1 MGGEVKEAKTIDAG
15 GQELLSPPS
24 FFIHLSQSKYVRRA
38 WKHVG
43 AGTVPWMEENTQ
55 RHLWVNRL
63 CILCITYTVVR
74 VVVHYN
80 ES

>member
-43 AGTVPWMEENTQ
+43 AGTVP
-55 RHLWVNRL
+55 
-63 CILCITYTVVR
+63 
-74 VVVHYN
+74 
-80 ES
+80 